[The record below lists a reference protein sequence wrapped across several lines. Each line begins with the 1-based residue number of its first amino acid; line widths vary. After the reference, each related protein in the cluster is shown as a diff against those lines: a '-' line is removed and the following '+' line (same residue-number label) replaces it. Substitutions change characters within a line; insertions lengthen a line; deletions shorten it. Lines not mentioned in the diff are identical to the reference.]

1 MADELG
7 DHPQLRPRS
16 EEIEFEG
23 DHLVAV
29 RLEGEGLAVPVRAI
43 CQALGLDVDSQS
55 ARLRDHDV
63 LAQGLRIVRVRSG
76 DRLRSL
82 VAILHKY
89 IPFWLA
95 TISPNQVNADSRPK
109 LMRYQIEL
117 VDLLAALY
125 SGEAQPALPAPT
137 DSAMAVVQQRLH
149 EALQEV
155 RLAREALLGIQQQI
169 GADVHAHEIRLTA
182 IEGLMDEQHLAVG
195 GQIIT
200 LQQQLAYHTT
210 ITGPQQET
218 IKRNIQRIALR
229 YEQQTG
235 QKIYDR
241 LFSQFRLD
249 MGTPRYD
256 ALPAGRYAAAL
267 DWLQASAAH
276 YLPNDAEALLPLQE
290 AML

>member
-1 MADELG
+1 MSDDLADRT
-7 DHPQLRPRS
+7 HLRPQS

-29 RLEGEGLAVPVRAI
+29 RLEGEGLAVPVRVI
-43 CQALGLDVDSQS
+43 CQALGLDVDSQG

-109 LMRYQIEL
+109 LVRYQIEL

-125 SGEAQPALPAPT
+125 SGERQPALPAPT
-137 DSAMAVVQQRLH
+137 DSAMGAVQQRLH
-149 EALQEV
+149 EALHEV
-155 RLAREALLGIQQQI
+155 RLARETLLAMQQQI
-169 GADVHAHEIRLTA
+169 GDDVQAHEIRLTA
-182 IEGLMDEQHLAVG
+182 IEGLMDEQQVAVG
-195 GQIIT
+195 GQITT
-200 LQQQLAYHTT
+200 LQQQLAHHTT
-210 ITGPQQET
+210 LTGPQQET
-218 IKRNIQRIALR
+218 IKHSIQRIALR

-235 QKIYDR
+235 QKIYSR
-241 LFSQFRLD
+241 LFSQFCLD
-249 MGTPRYD
+249 LGTPRYD

-267 DWLQASAAH
+267 DWLRASAAH
-276 YLPNDAEALLPLQE
+276 YLPNDPDALPPLQE

>member
-1 MADELG
+1 MMSDELG
-7 DHPQLRPRS
+7 NRTELRPRS

-23 DHLVAV
+23 DHLIAI
-29 RLEGEGLAVPVRAI
+29 RLEGEGLAVPVRTI
-43 CQALGLDVDSQS
+43 CQALGLDVDNQS

-117 VDLLAALY
+117 VDLLAVLY
-125 SGEAQPALPAPT
+125 SGETQPALAAPA
-137 DSAMAVVQQRLH
+137 DSALTAVQQRLH
-149 EALQEV
+149 DALHEV
-155 RLAREALLGIQQQI
+155 RLARETLLAMQQQI
-169 GADVHAHEIRLTA
+169 GAEVHAHEIRLTA
-182 IEGLMDEQHLAVG
+182 IEGLMDEQQLAVG

-200 LQQQLAYHTT
+200 LQQQLAHHTT

-218 IKRNIQRIALR
+218 IKRSIQRIAHR
-229 YEQQTG
+229 YEHQTG

-241 LFSQFRLD
+241 LFSQFCLD

-256 ALPAGRYAAAL
+256 ALPAGRYAVVT
-267 DWLQASAAH
+267 
-276 YLPNDAEALLPLQE
+276 
-290 AML
+290 